1 MLIIEKLEAATGPDR
16 ELDAEIAKALG
27 WTTFMFGGAG
37 LCWKDLDGH
46 VRAEQPHFT
55 SSLDVALT
63 LTPEIEKPHFP
74 WLAVKSNNPNNP
86 IGCRCEMW
94 LDNVQNFRGRG
105 ATIAI
110 AVCIAA
116 LRARGVK

>member
-1 MLIIEKLEAATGPDR
+1 MTLIERLEAATGPDR
-16 ELDAEIAKALG
+16 ELDEEIALVTG
-27 WTTFMFGGAG
+27 WGFDPEFLTLQWTSP
-37 LCWKDLDGH
+37 DG
-46 VRAEQPHFT
+46 QISKSLPPNFT
-55 SSLDVALT
+55 GSIDAAMT